1 MRIQR
6 MAIDH
11 KARPLLGVAAA
22 LSVWL
27 ALAMTVATAQSVV
40 TAGDELRPL
49 YATSSDVAEGK
60 ELADLSCVKCHGA
73 DGVSATKGV
82 PNLAGQRP
90 SYLYLELK
98 ADQLG
103 DRPGGGEPH
112 SKKLMKFFSDDALA
126 NVAAYYASLD
136 PASPP
141 DAPAPKYDDPV
152 AAGKTVSQPCAKC
165 HGENGVSHKA
175 GVPSLIGLHPKYLLE
190 TMQSYKSGDRPI
202 GARNEDM
209 KKALDALSDR
219 DLEHV
224 ALYYAL
230 QRENLTRAQ
239 TPNDGGAPVAKEA
252 LAACAKCH
260 GEAGISTT
268 PITPSL
274 AGQDAAYAL
283 DALRAYKDGTRDD
296 DAMSPKAKK
305 LGDVEMKNFAAY
317 FAGLDPKPVNI
328 PKPLSPDEW
337 AEKCDRCHGVN
348 GNSTRPEVPALAA
361 QRQDYLE
368 AALRKYQSGARNS
381 REMAAMSSILTEDD
395 VAGIAAHYAHQKSRA
410 PVFVIVPSK

>member
-1 MRIQR
+1 
-6 MAIDH
+6 MAIDG
-11 KARPLLGVAAA
+11 KARPLLGVVAVV
-22 LSVWL
+22 SVWP
-27 ALAMTVATAQSVV
+27 ALAMTAAATQS
-40 TAGDELRPL
+40 ASASSDELRPL

-60 ELADLSCVKCHGA
+60 ELADLSCAKCHGV
-73 DGVSATKGV
+73 DGVSTTKGV

-98 ADQLG
+98 ADRLG
-103 DRPGGGEPH
+103 DRPGGGAPH
-112 SKKLMKFFSDDALA
+112 STKLMKFFSDDALA

-136 PASPP
+136 PAAPP
-141 DAPAPKYDDPV
+141 DTPAPKYDDPV
-152 AAGKTVSQPCAKC
+152 AAGKIAAEPCAKC
-165 HGENGVSHKA
+165 HGESGVSHKA
-175 GVPSLIGLHPKYLLE
+175 GVPSLIGFHPKYLVG

-202 GARNEDM
+202 GPKNDDM
-209 KKALDALSDR
+209 KKALDALSDQ
-219 DLEHV
+219 DLQHV

-230 QRENLTRAQ
+230 QSENLTRAQ
-239 TPNDGGAPVAKEA
+239 TPNDGGAPVTKEG

-283 DALRAYKDGTRDD
+283 AALRAYNDGTRDD
-296 DAMSPKAKK
+296 DTMSPKAKK
-305 LGDVEMKNFAAY
+305 LDDAEMKNFAAY
-317 FAGLDPKPVNI
+317 YAGLDPKPVNT

-348 GNSTRPEVPALAA
+348 GNSARPEVPALAA

-368 AALRKYQSGARNS
+368 SALRKYQSGARES
-381 REMAAMSSILTEDD
+381 SAMSAMSSILTEDD
-395 VAGIAAHYAHQKSRA
+395 ITGIAAHYAHQKPRA
-410 PVFVIVPSK
+410 AVFVTVPSK